1 MGARKYR
8 HFSIEERCEVA
19 RRRKAGESIGQIA
32 AALDRSPSSISR
44 ELKRNSG
51 STGYKPSYAGEQAH
65 ARRWR
70 GSRLLRQPEL
80 QELVLELLKRGL
92 SPEAVAG
99 RLAFEKGKRVISH
112 ETIYRFIYAQIAR
125 TKNYAWRRYLPR
137 AKTKRGYRGRK
148 GGSST
153 VLISGRVPIAERPA
167 RFSDR
172 ANPGHW
178 EADSMQFSD
187 YKTLLALHE
196 RSSRLTWLHPQPT
209 KQAAGVAKAIQ
220 SLLAPLPQVLRQ
232 SITFDNGTE
241 FAQHQVL
248 RQSLGIQTYFCDPYK
263 PWQKGGVENA
273 IGRLRRKLPRRTDLS
288 TVSSKQLQQLAALY
302 NHTPRKCLGWQTPA
316 EVFSQLL
323 HFKCEFT
330 FPPSRERP
338 LLLPN
343 RNSRSSPTRRS
354 CSGTRAPPGTTC
366 SPRCSCARHRCRPAR
381 SLPRRP
387 TAGRR

>member
-32 AALDRSPSSISR
+32 AALDRSPSSIAR

-167 RFSDR
+167 SFADR
-172 ANPGHW
+172 SNAGHW
-178 EADSMQFSD
+178 EADSMQFFD

-220 SLLAPLPQVLRQ
+220 SLLAPLPEALRQ

-273 IGRLRRKLPRRTDLS
+273 IGRLRRKLPRKTDLS
-288 TVSSKQLQQLAALY
+288 TVSSRELQQLASLY

-330 FPPSRERP
+330 SPPSRG
-338 LLLPN
+338 
-343 RNSRSSPTRRS
+343 RRS
-354 CSGTRAPPGTTC
+354 RHSSGR
-366 SPRCSCARHRCRPAR
+366 
-381 SLPRRP
+381 
-387 TAGRR
+387 